1 MKKLNL
7 LFFAVGL
14 LALASCTPYE
24 KVLYLQNTEALD
36 TSRVVKLHD
45 SRIQPKDLLAIVV
58 SSEKPEVVEQYNMA
72 EAYLVDNAGTINFP
86 TLGRIKVGGLT
97 TSEAETLIMDELSQ
111 YFTVPPIV
119 NVRMDNF
126 EITVLGEVARPNTY
140 TVTNGK
146 VSIFEAVAMAGDLT
160 VYGKRDA
167 VKLVRENADGTK
179 QIIPIDLN
187 DASLIYSPH
196 YYLQQNDLLYVE
208 PNRVKARGADFGTQT
223 SLIFS
228 VTSTFISLLHLFIN
242 LLR

>member
-24 KVLYLQNTEALD
+24 KVLYLQNSEGID
-36 TSRVVKLHD
+36 SSRVVELYD
-45 SRIQPKDLLAIVV
+45 SRIQPKDMLAITV
-58 SSEKPEVVEQYNMA
+58 SSIVPEVAELFNMP
-72 EAYLVDNAGTINFP
+72 EAYLVDNDGNINFP

-97 TSEAETLIMDELSQ
+97 TSEAETLLMDKLGDN
-111 YFTVPPIV
+111 FTTPPIV

-126 EITVLGEVARPNTY
+126 EITILGEGSRPNTY

-223 SLIFS
+223 SLLFS
-228 VTSTFISLLHLFIN
+228 VTSTAISLLHLFIN